1 MEDTMDYD
9 SHTMSAADTIFAL
22 RERVKEL
29 TCLYRI
35 TDLANRTDI
44 SFDEF
49 MAEVL
54 LIIPRSMQYPSAAG
68 CRIQIDDQYYDTP
81 NLESGD
87 ESIFAEISA
96 NHQVRGQIQVFYLES
111 ANVDFLPEETL
122 LLRGVAQQLAL
133 VLERKNVEENNARL
147 QEQLRHADR
156 LATIGQLS
164 AGIAHEINEP
174 LSAILG
180 FGQLIKSDYQLPE
193 AAEKDLQKII
203 ASALHAREVVRKLM
217 LFSRQVPPKMQNVNL
232 NKLIEEGFYFLE
244 NRCEKQGITI
254 EYDLQQNLPEIVAD
268 ASQIHQVLVN
278 LSVNAMQA
286 MPQGGTI
293 SIKTSYHDGNIELQV
308 SDTGIGMDKD
318 LLQKIFVPFFTT
330 KDVDQGTGLGLPVV
344 HGIISSHHGAIKVE
358 SNPGKGST
366 FRIFLRVHH
375 DD

>member
-1 MEDTMDYD
+1 
-9 SHTMSAADTIFAL
+9 
-22 RERVKEL
+22 
-29 TCLYRI
+29 
-35 TDLANRTDI
+35 
-44 SFDEF
+44 
-49 MAEVL
+49 
-54 LIIPRSMQYPSAAG
+54 
-68 CRIQIDDQYYDTP
+68 
-81 NLESGD
+81 
-87 ESIFAEISA
+87 
-96 NHQVRGQIQVFYLES
+96 
-111 ANVDFLPEETL
+111 
-122 LLRGVAQQLAL
+122 
-133 VLERKNVEENNARL
+133 
-147 QEQLRHADR
+147 
-156 LATIGQLS
+156 
-164 AGIAHEINEP
+164 
-174 LSAILG
+174 
-180 FGQLIKSDYQLPE
+180 
-193 AAEKDLQKII
+193 
-203 ASALHAREVVRKLM
+203 M

-293 SIKTSYHDGNIELQV
+293 SIKTSCHDGNIELQV

>member
-1 MEDTMDYD
+1 MDYD

-111 ANVDFLPEETL
+111 ANVEFLPEETL

-147 QEQLRHADR
+147 HEQLRHADR

-217 LFSRQVPPKMQNVNL
+217 LFSRQVPPKMQSVNL

-293 SIKTSYHDGNIELQV
+293 SIKTSCHDGNIELQV

-358 SNPGKGST
+358 SVPGKGST

>member
-1 MEDTMDYD
+1 MDYD

-81 NLESGD
+81 NLELGD

-111 ANVDFLPEETL
+111 ANVEFLPEETL

-180 FGQLIKSDYQLPE
+180 FGQLIKSD
-193 AAEKDLQKII
+193 
-203 ASALHAREVVRKLM
+203 
-217 LFSRQVPPKMQNVNL
+217 
-232 NKLIEEGFYFLE
+232 
-244 NRCEKQGITI
+244 
-254 EYDLQQNLPEIVAD
+254 
-268 ASQIHQVLVN
+268 
-278 LSVNAMQA
+278 
-286 MPQGGTI
+286 
-293 SIKTSYHDGNIELQV
+293 
-308 SDTGIGMDKD
+308 
-318 LLQKIFVPFFTT
+318 
-330 KDVDQGTGLGLPVV
+330 
-344 HGIISSHHGAIKVE
+344 
-358 SNPGKGST
+358 
-366 FRIFLRVHH
+366 
-375 DD
+375 